1 MCIIRQQAANAGAHA
16 AGITKLCY
24 ARGCRICGH
33 HYVWG
38 REHSGDANV
47 VAMLCPACMVVEEG
61 RDGKRVCRSEARTAQ
76 EAADDAREAQE
87 GGDRP
92 WVRKAAEASASAE
105 GSLVRGVAAG
115 RGVAGWRGVA
125 GAQPGHACRRQGEA
139 PGLGTAQQGQG
150 ERAGRAGMGGD
161 EQSGGMERARAHG
174 RVWTLSDLVGVQA
187 GGGWSMG
194 CTRATM
200 RHH

>member
-61 RDGKRVCRSEARTAQ
+61 RDGKRVCRSEARAAQ
-76 EAADDAREAQE
+76 EAADDAREVQE

-105 GSLVRGVAAG
+105 GSLGNG
-115 RGVAGWRGVA
+115 GS
-125 GAQPGHACRRQGEA
+125 QP
-139 PGLGTAQQGQG
+139 
-150 ERAGRAGMGGD
+150 
-161 EQSGGMERARAHG
+161 
-174 RVWTLSDLVGVQA
+174 A
-187 GGGWSMG
+187 GGSQVGGGSQVPSP
-194 CTRATM
+194 ATPAKE
-200 RHH
+200 RPQG